1 MLGNLR
7 VLVMRA
13 TDLRMNDG
21 FLGSTNAY
29 VKVVIGSGQYDMSN
43 RFLSGHH
50 SKILKTS
57 TASSTTTPEWREKMR
72 FQVDSPHLDRL
83 IFYLFDA
90 SPTGRDMLLGKA
102 SVPLKVLM
110 KLGAGKQRAI
120 KQMKLHVKA
129 PSKMEQAQLHCAD
142 QAQGSLHVMVSV
154 AWRGLDA
161 QGVKGGIQ
169 SFHGVGS
176 FMSRAIKKGIQ
187 TPQSAMRKKGK
198 KGQKVT
204 SFGGANTTPSSP
216 KAHRRTRIAQKQ
228 GKEGPSDDASSD

>member
-1 MLGNLR
+1 
-7 VLVMRA
+7 
-13 TDLRMNDG
+13 
-21 FLGSTNAY
+21 
-29 VKVVIGSGQYDMSN
+29 
-43 RFLSGHH
+43 
-50 SKILKTS
+50 
-57 TASSTTTPEWREKMR
+57 MR

-204 SFGGANTTPSSP
+204 SFGGANTSPSSP
-216 KAHRRTRIAQKQ
+216 KAHRRAGIAQKQ
-228 GKEGPSDDASSD
+228 GKEGLSDDASSD